1 MIDDKFD
8 ETLDAL
14 AREHNRAP
22 ETPREDMWAAIA
34 AARAAERQAA
44 PAPAPVVIPMRR
56 SPGVVWRWTGVG
68 GALAATLLIG
78 IVIGRS
84 SGSARTAAP
93 GTVAA
98 ATTATPPAS
107 TAAESTTSQQLAT
120 TVASANSGNSE
131 PPGQP
136 PEGTQ
141 KPVERHTRSTAT
153 LASAPRG
160 ARTSGEESRVERESA
175 LPYRVATMQHLA
187 TTEAL
192 LVSLRTDVRA
202 GRSDTTIARW
212 AGDLLGTTR
221 MLKDSPAGS
230 DPQLKQLL
238 DDLELVLAQIA
249 RLPGARGQAA
259 DLSLIDDAVQR
270 RQLMTR
276 LRAITPGT

>member
-1 MIDDKFD
+1 MIDDRFD

-34 AARAAERQAA
+34 AARASERQA
-44 PAPAPVVIPMRR
+44 PATPAPVVIPMRR
-56 SPGVVWRWTGVG
+56 PPSVYWRWAGVG

-78 IVIGRS
+78 IVIGRN
-84 SGSARTAAP
+84 SGSDRATTPSTVAATAGATAAP
-93 GTVAA
+93 A
-98 ATTATPPAS
+98 
-107 TAAESTTSQQLAT
+107 AAESTTVAQPAT
-120 TVASANSGNSE
+120 TVASASSGNSE

-141 KPVERHTRSTAT
+141 KPVERYTRSTAT

-160 ARTSGEESRVERESA
+160 ARTGGEESRVERESA

-221 MLKDSPAGS
+221 MLKDSPAGN
-230 DPQLKQLL
+230 DPQLEQLL

>member
-1 MIDDKFD
+1 MIDDRFD

-34 AARAAERQAA
+34 AARAAERQPPA
-44 PAPAPVVIPMRR
+44 APAPVVIPMRR
-56 SPGVVWRWTGVG
+56 PPNVWWRWAGVG

-84 SGSARTAAP
+84 SSSDRTAAP
-93 GTVAA
+93 ATVAA
-98 ATTATPPAS
+98 AGTGATPAPSA
-107 TAAESTTSQQLAT
+107 TESTTSQQPT
-120 TVASANSGNSE
+120 TVASASSGNNG

-141 KPVERHTRSTAT
+141 KPVERGMHSTAT

-160 ARTSGEESRVERESA
+160 ARASGGESRVERESA

-187 TTEAL
+187 TTEML

-221 MLKDSPAGS
+221 MLQDSPAGS